1 MPMSD
6 PDAKFRLTDWFLKW
20 RQPLRK
26 FLIGKGTVPAS
37 DLDDIAQEVFLRLMR
52 YGRTELIEHPQ
63 AYLYKM
69 ASNVAAE
76 YAIRGRY
83 QRSREPEW
91 LAGLSGE
98 DPVEPVEDQ
107 AQEIELQDE
116 IERALLTLTP
126 QQRQV
131 LRLQFYSGLNRAEIA
146 SQTGLTERSVKRAL
160 MKSYEK
166 LRHQL
171 NPESFASVSH
181 ARVSHGRE

>member
-1 MPMSD
+1 MSD
-6 PDAKFRLTDWFLKW
+6 RDARFRLSNWFLKW
-20 RQPLRK
+20 RRPLRK

-37 DLDDIAQEVFLRLMR
+37 DLDDVAQEVFLRLMR

-76 YAIRGRY
+76 WAIRGRY
-83 QRSREPEW
+83 QKSREPEW
-91 LAGLSGE
+91 LAGLAG
-98 DPVEPVEDQ
+98 DEPGDQ
-107 AQEIELQDE
+107 VQDQVSHIELQDE
-116 IERALLTLTP
+116 IERALLTLSP

-131 LRLQFYSGLNRAEIA
+131 LKLQFYCGMSRAEIA
-146 SQTGLTERSVKRAL
+146 DTTGLTERSVKRSL

-171 NPESFASVSH
+171 NTQGFESVSSK
-181 ARVSHGRE
+181 RVGHGRD